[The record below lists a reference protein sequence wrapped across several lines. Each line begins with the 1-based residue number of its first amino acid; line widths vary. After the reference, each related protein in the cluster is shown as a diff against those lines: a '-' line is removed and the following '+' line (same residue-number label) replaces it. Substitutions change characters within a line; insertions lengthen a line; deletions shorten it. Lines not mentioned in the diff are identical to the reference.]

1 MNVDE
6 ASQPAAVSG
15 KRALRMFWQV
25 PRVLSGCVGIVARR
39 HRGASAGVVN
49 PAAPAAAKLPARLI
63 NWQELDLPGAQLAET
78 DLKGV
83 AFFSAKSSSSDLRGA
98 DLLASNCSKGNL
110 AEFRFRG
117 AQLQGANFA
126 GWIFGSPG
134 V

>member
-1 MNVDE
+1 MDE
-6 ASQPAAVSG
+6 RRRSIPTCSG
-15 KRALRMFWQV
+15 FRKTR
-25 PRVLSGCVGIVARR
+25 PPHVLAGPQGIVRVRR
-39 HRGASAGVVN
+39 HCGASAGVVT

-83 AFFSAKSSSSDLRGA
+83 AFSSAKSSSSDLRGA